1 MENASDEAIRRTW
14 FQYSSNHISTIFTG
28 LRENYTHPRETRAAI
43 NNAVYET
50 FKLCP
55 LVLIDVT
62 TGRLCDAQERVEIFR
77 SESAFKK
84 LVSETA
90 TRKIDRKHILQSVA
104 KSFKW
109 IMFSHTWEGKEPTF
123 LDVNR
128 VGSIEELD
136 KSSLNDKLRRFCQT
150 VCEDGYRWAW
160 SDTCCIDKSTSAILS
175 QSLIS
180 MYTWY
185 AEAAATLVHL
195 ADVLSES
202 ELGDLTKSRW
212 MTRAWTLQ
220 ELLASKVIRFYSHE
234 WKPYLNDMRTNHK
247 ESPSVRQELAHHMG
261 ISTEAIVSFVPENLG
276 VREKLRLASNR
287 KATVEEDIAYS
298 LIGIFSSDVVPR
310 YGLGKTALGH
320 LLENIIARTGDTTV
334 IAWVG
339 KSSVYNSALPDSL
352 TVYGRTPYCP
362 PPMNSNELDTQVEQL
377 RASGRLPLEDVL
389 PFYDLIIQLPR
400 VTFSNRCLHLPCITF
415 PVKQIR
421 VQELGRTQG
430 NLYRAS
436 VTLLGK
442 VEFRTADAMPLRKPQ
457 NLVFVHPWLRDLG
470 DPDDGFVLDDEP
482 EEDEPEDELEEAELG
497 AGSDDMAD
505 AESNASSGNGT
516 DDGSAQIS
524 PLPTESSARVDRYT
538 HALRLI
544 ARLGRP
550 FNALLL
556 ERQSGTNHYKRVA
569 AEVEIILP
577 GVPYEINPKKK
588 GIQVRLLEVV

>member
-1 MENASDEAIRRTW
+1 M
-14 FQYSSNHISTIFTG
+14 FTG
-28 LRENYTHPRETRAAI
+28 LRENYTHPRETIAAI
-43 NNAVYET
+43 EAAIHET

-62 TGRLCDAQERVEIFR
+62 TGLLCDAQERVGIFK
-77 SESAFKK
+77 SGSTFKK

-90 TRKIDRKHILQSVA
+90 TRKIDRRHILQFVA
-104 KSFKW
+104 KSFQW

-136 KSSLNDKLRRFCQT
+136 ESPLNDKLRQFCET
-150 VCEDGYRWAW
+150 VRRDGYRWAW

-220 ELLASKVIRFYSHE
+220 ELLASKVIRFYNRE
-234 WKPYLNDMRTNHK
+234 WKPYLYDMHANHK
-247 ESPSVRQELAHHMG
+247 ESPSIRQELAHHMG
-261 ISTEAIVSFVPENLG
+261 ISTQAIVSFLPENLG

-287 KATVEEDIAYS
+287 NATVEEDIAYS
-298 LIGIFSSDVVPR
+298 LIGIFSSDIVPR
-310 YGLGKTALGH
+310 YGLGKIALGH
-320 LLENIIARTGDTTV
+320 LLENIVARTGDTTV
-334 IAWVG
+334 IAWMG
-339 KSSVYNSALPDSL
+339 KSSEYNSALPDSL
-352 TVYGRTPYCP
+352 AVYSQTPYCP
-362 PPMNSNELDTQVEQL
+362 PLTENSELDTWAEQL
-377 RASGRLPLEDVL
+377 RSQLPPEDVL
-389 PFYDLIIQLPR
+389 SFYDRIIQLPR
-400 VTFSNRCLHLPCITF
+400 ATFSNRRLHLPCIAF
-415 PVKQIR
+415 SVKQIG
-421 VQELGRTQG
+421 VKESGGTQG

-436 VTLLGK
+436 VTLLGR
-442 VEFRTADAMPLRKPQ
+442 VEFRTADTMSLKKPQ

-470 DPDDGFVLDDEP
+470 DPDDGFVSDDEP
-482 EEDEPEDELEEAELG
+482 GVEPDTD
-497 AGSDDMAD
+497 SDDMAET
-505 AESNASSGNGT
+505 ESNASSGNST
-516 DDGSAQIS
+516 DDGSVRIS
-524 PLPTESSARVDRYT
+524 PLHAEPSARVDRHT

-556 ERQSGTNHYKRVA
+556 ERQPGTNHYKRVA
-569 AEVEIILP
+569 AEDKLIMP
-577 GVPYEINPKKK
+577 GVSQKINLKK
-588 GIQVRLLEVV
+588 GIRVRLLEIV